1 MSYNP
6 NADGASLKMSG
17 STSGLLS
24 NYASAIT
31 TSYSLVWPA
40 AQGTGSLI
48 NDGSGNLSWEG
59 SAGTVTSVAMTV
71 PSFLSVSGSPITGS
85 ETFAVTLSGTALPI
99 ANGGTGQTTAIA
111 SFNSLAPA
119 TSTGGL
125 IYGTATNT
133 YSNLSIGSAGQ
144 VLTVSGGVPTWA
156 SPATSGTVTSV
167 SVVSANGFA
176 GTVATATS
184 TPAIT
189 LSTTI
194 TGILYGNGTSIAAA
208 VAGNFPTL
216 NQSTTG
222 TAANITATSNSTLTT
237 LSALTTA
244 SSLASVGTITSG
256 TWNAT
261 TIAIAHG
268 GTGQTTA
275 AAAFNALAPATST
288 GGLIYGSATN
298 TYSNL
303 AIGSTG
309 NILTIAGGIP
319 TWAAPATSGT
329 VTSVSVVNSNGFS
342 GSVATSTTTPAISIT
357 TTITGI
363 LQGNG
368 TAISAAST
376 TGSGNVV
383 LATSPTLVT
392 PLLGTPTSGN
402 LINATGYTT
411 ANLSG
416 DISLTSQV
424 SGILPIAN
432 GGTDNGSLAVTAGG
446 VFYSDGTK
454 FQNVGAGTSGQVLTS
469 NGASAPSWATVSGS
483 YVAPTVH
490 TFSSGSG
497 TYTVPTSPSP
507 LYLKIRAVGGG
518 GAGGGS
524 SASGH
529 NDGGTGSTGN
539 VTTFS
544 VHSGAAIITCNGGT
558 GGEGFNGGPN
568 GAGGTAVV
576 ASSSTIIQVT
586 AVTGGDG
593 TCAIIGNGS
602 GNIAPCGGIGGSSAF
617 GGAGSGGIGTG
628 TGTPNA
634 SAGKPNTGGGGGGAG
649 GPSDGFGAAGG
660 GSGGY
665 AEVIITSPS
674 ASYDYVVGA
683 ATGISTGGTG
693 GYSGAGGG
701 SGVIIVEEFYQ

>member
-1 MSYNP
+1 MPYKPQDDRQMVNRSALSTSIGTSANTTLDIVFATIDSKMV
-6 NADGASLKMSG
+6 NLNGSQTLTNKTINGAS
-17 STSGLLS
+17 
-24 NYASAIT
+24 N
-31 TSYSLVWPA
+31 
-40 AQGTGSLI
+40 
-48 NDGSGNLSWEG
+48 
-59 SAGTVTSVAMTV
+59 
-71 PSFLSVSGSPITGS
+71 
-85 ETFAVTLSGTALPI
+85 
-99 ANGGTGQTTAIA
+99 
-111 SFNSLAPA
+111 
-119 TSTGGL
+119 
-125 IYGTATNT
+125 
-133 YSNLSIGSAGQ
+133 
-144 VLTVSGGVPTWA
+144 
-156 SPATSGTVTSV
+156 
-167 SVVSANGFA
+167 
-176 GTVATATS
+176 
-184 TPAIT
+184 
-189 LSTTI
+189 
-194 TGILYGNGTSIAAA
+194 
-208 VAGNFPTL
+208 TL
-216 NQSTTG
+216 NVRLTADVTG
-222 TAANITATSNSTLTT
+222 
-237 LSALTTA
+237 
-244 SSLASVGTITSG
+244 V
-256 TWNAT
+256 
-261 TIAIAHG
+261 
-268 GTGQTTA
+268 
-275 AAAFNALAPATST
+275 
-288 GGLIYGSATN
+288 
-298 TYSNL
+298 
-303 AIGSTG
+303 
-309 NILTIAGGIP
+309 
-319 TWAAPATSGT
+319 
-329 VTSVSVVNSNGFS
+329 
-342 GSVATSTTTPAISIT
+342 
-357 TTITGI
+357 
-363 LQGNG
+363 
-368 TAISAAST
+368 
-376 TGSGNVV
+376 
-383 LATSPTLVT
+383 
-392 PLLGTPTSGN
+392 
-402 LINATGYTT
+402 
-411 ANLSG
+411 
-416 DISLTSQV
+416 
-424 SGILPIAN
+424 LPIAN

-469 NGASAPSWATVSGS
+469 NGASAPPWATVSGS